1 MAIYQLP
8 LSLAIFGALLGKII
22 NQTRDVIERNMN
34 GTAKFNNYKGHVI
47 VVGYRGEETDTLIKC
62 ILSDSRRQNGHIL
75 LCVKDS
81 TMTHPLS
88 DLTDVVFAKVS
99 SFSDANELRRIA
111 AHAANRVIIH
121 AENDE
126 QTLTASLAL
135 STAVNDKCHIVAYFD
150 SPANAEL
157 LDKHCK
163 NVECGTNRTS
173 SLLARAMQDPG
184 SSRVI
189 SQLLNPQTGATQFS
203 LQVPVLDS
211 PVSVGHLSGLMRM
224 KNKAT
229 LIAVSTLQS
238 GDDVILN
245 PDDSH
250 KVESGHYIHY
260 ISANRL
266 MVDEVD
272 WQAT

>member
-1 MAIYQLP
+1 M
-8 LSLAIFGALLGKII
+8 
-22 NQTRDVIERNMN
+22 
-34 GTAKFNNYKGHVI
+34 
-47 VVGYRGEETDTLIKC
+47 
-62 ILSDSRRQNGHIL
+62 
-75 LCVKDS
+75 
-81 TMTHPLS
+81 
-88 DLTDVVFAKVS
+88 
-99 SFSDANELRRIA
+99 
-111 AHAANRVIIH
+111 
-121 AENDE
+121 
-126 QTLTASLAL
+126 
-135 STAVNDKCHIVAYFD
+135 
-150 SPANAEL
+150 
-157 LDKHCK
+157 
-163 NVECGTNRTS
+163 
-173 SLLARAMQDPG
+173 
-184 SSRVI
+184 I